1 MILSTRTNRPSPF
14 TTLTDPRRIP
24 PRRRDECRET
34 ERPVIHDVLH
44 DADWALSEILDEMV
58 VAARG

>member
-14 TTLTDPRRIP
+14 SALANPRRLP
-24 PRRRDECRET
+24 PRPRDECRAP
-34 ERPVIHDVLH
+34 ERPVIH

-58 VAARG
+58 VTARG